1 MVELERQ
8 SNRGDFFK
16 IFNIKNLMPDG
27 NIYQPEDLKVNDLKC
42 SIPDIK
48 LGSMKFEKRL

>member
-27 NIYQPEDLKVNDLKC
+27 NIYQPEDLKVNNLKC